1 MKLIRKIAVM
11 AAIACMAV
19 GAFAQV
25 NPKDVMKDVARYRTS
40 RYAEFREGGKAV
52 DAAAVA
58 RVNEEIKFKV
68 LAATRGV
75 DLDKVDAKDA
85 YDWAQLL
92 ATIQR
97 HEEVC
102 SLTHKFLTSNPT
114 AEQKF
119 AAQMLMM
126 RSCNALGEA
135 DMLMETLQA
144 IVPTTFAES
153 EQLSNSAW
161 MYSTTIS
168 KKAGIEAA
176 LKTLAEVESSLVF
189 SDPKEE
195 GAKLLEAEKKRLAAA
210 PNGKPMSAEDEAKRL
225 EYWTQMAISRQ
236 DQTRF
241 GYTEQKAELLIE
253 GNRRNEALAA
263 LDAFLAKANPTSP
276 TTRNAKM
283 FRTRTALMGAAAPA
297 LTAERSYNNF
307 SSLAGLKGKVVIIDT
322 FAHWCGPCIASFPS
336 VRKMYDE
343 LKGKGLEIVGVTTY
357 YGYYKAENREKRD
370 MDKDT
375 EYARM
380 ADFMKEHNMNWKVV
394 YGPRENFENYGVT
407 GIPTVFLLDRQG
419 NVREIHVGYSPES
432 FAAFRKEVE
441 KLLNAK

>member
-25 NPKDVMKDVARYRTS
+25 NPKDVIKDVARYRMA
-40 RYAEFREGGKAV
+40 RYADFREGGKSLTTEG
-52 DAAAVA
+52 VA

-68 LAATRGV
+68 RAATRGV

-92 ATIQR
+92 SMVQQ
-97 HEEVC
+97 HQDVC
-102 SLTHKFLTSNPT
+102 SLSHKFLSSNP
-114 AEQKF
+114 APQEKF

-126 RSCNALGEA
+126 RSCSALGEA

-144 IVPTTFAES
+144 IVPTSYAES

-161 MYSTTIS
+161 TYSTLITR
-168 KKAGIEAA
+168 KAGIDAA

-195 GAKLLEAEKKRLAAA
+195 GAKLLEAEKKRLTVS
-210 PNGKPMSAEDEAKRL
+210 NGKPMTAEDEAKRL
-225 EYWTQMAISRQ
+225 EYWTQMTISRQ

-241 GYTEQKAELLIE
+241 GYVEQKAELLLE
-253 GNRRNEALAA
+253 ANRRGEALAA
-263 LDAFLAKANPTSP
+263 LDAYLAKANPTSP
-276 TTRNAKM
+276 STRSAKM
-283 FRTRTALMGAAAPA
+283 FRTRTALMGAAAPK
-297 LTAERSYNNF
+297 LTNERSYGNF
-307 SSLAGLKGKVVIIDT
+307 TSLDDLKGKVVIIDT

-357 YGYYKAENREKRD
+357 YGYYGKERPLDPDAEF
-370 MDKDT
+370 
-375 EYARM
+375 ARM
-380 ADFMKEHNMNWKVV
+380 GEFMKQHNMNWKVV

-419 NVREIHVGYSPES
+419 NVRNIHVGYSPES

-441 KLLNAK
+441 ALLNAK